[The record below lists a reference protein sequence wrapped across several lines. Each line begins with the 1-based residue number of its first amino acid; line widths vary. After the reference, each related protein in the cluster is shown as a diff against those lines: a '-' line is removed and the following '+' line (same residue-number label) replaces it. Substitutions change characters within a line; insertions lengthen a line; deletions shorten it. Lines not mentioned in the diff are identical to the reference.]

1 MEVGHD
7 SWLTETGYVVLL
19 WGERQWGTST
29 ALPVKDFRWP
39 TEDVSLD
46 LYCWGFFFF
55 FVLSVVPPEESFSLH
70 LSRNLLMVFDVFE
83 GVLNKWCSP
92 LWVGVVV
99 LVEVVV
105 VVVVVVRGVL
115 EWFLPLLSVRYLWA
129 GWHSAHG
136 NHLFSACFFAE
147 NLPLLSSRCPPPSS
161 HLCLIVSISPHA
173 VFNPIS
179 PFSYS
184 FSPPPP
190 LYLHIPLVMWNELR
204 RDPISF
210 LFVIC
215 DCGAVCLSRK
225 QFHKKLSAFIQFSK
239 KKTTNACSDYALFLR
254 DCEPACGRLCV
265 HTNVFL

>member
-1 MEVGHD
+1 MTFSDVASVYQTNSIRGEKKEKKVKAMEVGHD

-105 VVVVVVRGVL
+105 VVVVRGVL

-136 NHLFSACFFAE
+136 NHLFSACFFCREPSSA
-147 NLPLLSSRCPPPSS
+147 LLSLSSSLFPSLPHSQHLASRC
-161 HLCLIVSISPHA
+161 L
-173 VFNPIS
+173 
-179 PFSYS
+179 
-184 FSPPPP
+184 
-190 LYLHIPLVMWNELR
+190 
-204 RDPISF
+204 
-210 LFVIC
+210 
-215 DCGAVCLSRK
+215 
-225 QFHKKLSAFIQFSK
+225 
-239 KKTTNACSDYALFLR
+239 
-254 DCEPACGRLCV
+254 
-265 HTNVFL
+265 